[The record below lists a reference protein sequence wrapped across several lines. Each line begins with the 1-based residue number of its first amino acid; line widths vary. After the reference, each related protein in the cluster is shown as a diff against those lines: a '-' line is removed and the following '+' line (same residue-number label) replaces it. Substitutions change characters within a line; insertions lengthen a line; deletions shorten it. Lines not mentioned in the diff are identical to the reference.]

1 MGQARRI
8 HPHVSYRVDS
18 NYELLLWTKYV
29 RDCKAGITNNLV
41 VKKSSSLHSIKE
53 RVVHIK

>member
-41 VKKSSSLHSIKE
+41 VKKSSSLQHKRESCSY
-53 RVVHIK
+53 